1 MAQIP
6 TNDKFMPATAPQ
18 PPRVWS
24 PYQQALFQDAATGTG
39 NRIVR
44 AVAGSGK
51 TTTGVEMCARLRGS
65 HIYLAFNKAI
75 ATELSARGV
84 NGRTFHSVCYSIVT
98 KHRGVATVT
107 ADKIKQLVR
116 THLSGEDLLRYG
128 TFIERLV
135 GLARNAGIG
144 CLVADEEQ
152 AWVDLCE
159 HHDLEP
165 EHELASFGRG
175 VAMARH
181 MLELSNESDMV
192 DFDDLLYYA
201 VKDGLLLP
209 RFDNVF
215 VDEAQDTNA
224 IQRALIR
231 KMMKEGSRLFAVGD
245 EAQAIYGFRGA
256 DSNSM
261 ELLKREFNCQDMPL
275 TVTYRC
281 PTAVVAHA
289 QQWVSHLE
297 AAPGAPEGEVVT
309 LDDRW
314 TPSVFVANDMVVCR
328 TTAPI
333 VSLAYKL
340 LRARVPCYVMGR
352 EIGDGLK
359 ALIKKMGATTLEG
372 LELRIN
378 DWCHRESQKA
388 LAKQDDAKLASIQ
401 DKTQAVLCLID
412 GLEESDRSIPKLLQV
427 IDALFAN
434 KADAVVLCTIHKSKG
449 LEADRVFWLNYH
461 KCPAMWAR
469 QPWQQQQE
477 RNLCY
482 VATTRAKKSLFLITS
497 LDA

>member
-1 MAQIP
+1 MVQIP
-6 TNDKFMPATAPQ
+6 TNAKHMPATAA
-18 PPRVWS
+18 RVWS
-24 PYQQALFQDAATGTG
+24 PYQQALFDDAANGQG

-75 ATELSARGV
+75 ATELSSRGV
-84 NGRTFHSVCYSIVT
+84 NGRTFHSVCYGIVT
-98 KHRGVATVT
+98 KHKGVASVT
-107 ADKIKQLVR
+107 ADKLKQLCR
-116 THLSGEDLLRYG
+116 DTMKGRDLILYG
-128 TFIERLV
+128 NFAERLV

-144 CLVADEEQ
+144 CLVPDVEQ

-165 EHELASFGRG
+165 EHDDASFGRG
-175 VAMARH
+175 INMARAL
-181 MLELSNESDMV
+181 LEASNESDMV
-192 DFDDLLYYA
+192 DFDDLLYFA
-201 VKDGLLLP
+201 VKDGLVLP

-231 KMMKEGSRLFAVGD
+231 KMMKEGTRLFAVGD

-256 DSNSM
+256 DSDSM
-261 ELLKREFNCQDMPL
+261 ELLKQEFDCVDMPL

-281 PTAVVAHA
+281 PTAVVAYA

-297 AAPGAPEGEVVT
+297 AAPGAPEGEVVQV
-309 LDDRW
+309 DDRW
-314 TPSVFVANDMVVCR
+314 TPSTFVANDLVVSR

-333 VSLAYKL
+333 IGMAYKL
-340 LRARVPCYVMGR
+340 LRARVPCYVLGR
-352 EIGDGLK
+352 EIGEGLK
-359 ALIKKMGATTLEG
+359 ALIKKMDALNLEM
-372 LELRIN
+372 LEVRLN
-378 DWCHRESQKA
+378 DWCRRESQKA

-401 DKTQAVLCLID
+401 DKTQAILCLVE
-412 GLEESDRSIPKLLQV
+412 GLGESDRSIPKLLQV

-477 RNLCY
+477 KNLCY